1 MLISC
6 WSAKGGSGTTV
17 VAAALGLVLAR
28 RSPAGALL
36 VDLTADAA
44 PALGLPDPGSPGV
57 LDWLAAGDRATADAL
72 GRLEIE
78 VGGGLSLLPAGS
90 AAPGVVDPARVP
102 VLAALLGADDRPVV
116 VDGGTAPHGD
126 GSGVGG
132 PIVDGSSH
140 YVGSKKHAVL
150 AAISRSLERQSAAW
164 VPIDIAGNDK
174 EFAITVGEGKGA
186 EATLWIMGIAPE
198 CKVKIEKGENAGHDI
213 VYRNVAR
220 TLMPAG
226 MWRGKALNV
235 ILPREGVLG
244 DQGRGVV
251 ALLQQGSHGR
261 VLGAATWGAIAA

>member
-1 MLISC
+1 MEELT
-6 WSAKGGSGTTV
+6 AMKRV
-17 VAAALGLVLAR
+17 VAISFNVDYWDYLGWRDTLANAAYSQRQYDYAKAR
-28 RSPAGALL
+28 
-36 VDLTADAA
+36 
-44 PALGLPDPGSPGV
+44 
-57 LDWLAAGDRATADAL
+57 GDMDVYTPQM
-72 GRLEIE
+72 I
-78 VGGGLSLLPAGS
+78 
-90 AAPGVVDPARVP
+90 
-102 VLAALLGADDRPVV
+102 
-116 VDGGTAPHGD
+116 VDGG
-126 GSGVGG
+126 
-132 PIVDGSSH
+132 SH

-150 AAISRSLERQSAAW
+150 AAISRSLERQSAEW

-213 VYRNVAR
+213 VYRNVVR